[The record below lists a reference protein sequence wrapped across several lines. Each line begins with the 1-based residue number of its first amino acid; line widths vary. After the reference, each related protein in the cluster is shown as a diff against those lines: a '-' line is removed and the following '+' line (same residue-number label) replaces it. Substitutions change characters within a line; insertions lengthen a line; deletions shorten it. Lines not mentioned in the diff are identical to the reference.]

1 MLNDKELKEVN
12 KLSDELREKIMAM
25 FSSPYYVAFSALHSQ
40 LIAFSTELKDDPFT
54 IRGNEDFD
62 RFKDNENLDKIITAL
77 TSSARAKAETALKIA
92 REIKSLAEDVE
103 ALRMCLTPEE
113 QEKAGRIT
121 TTSDIRKE
129 ALNGK

>member
-1 MLNDKELKEVN
+1 MLNEKEEKELS
-12 KLSDELREKIMAM
+12 KLSVELRAKIQAM
-25 FSSPYYVAFSALHSQ
+25 FDSPYYVAFSALHSQ

-54 IRGNEDFD
+54 IRGNENFD
-62 RFKDNENLDKIITAL
+62 LYKDSENLDKIITAL

-113 QEKAGRIT
+113 QEKANKIT
-121 TTSDIRKE
+121 TTADIRKE